1 VKVVKKWFDSIPP
14 QNLVT
19 QVDDVY
25 GKNIASS
32 VRANCEIMQAMLKSA
47 QMVRKGSIVKI
58 MAENGSLLVTTIGLS
73 EDNGGQG
80 DIIKVKNLTSNKIVY
95 AKVIDQALVR
105 VDF

>member
-1 VKVVKKWFDSIPP
+1 
-14 QNLVT
+14 
-19 QVDDVY
+19 
-25 GKNIASS
+25 
-32 VRANCEIMQAMLKSA
+32 MQAMLKSA

>member
-1 VKVVKKWFDSIPP
+1 
-14 QNLVT
+14 
-19 QVDDVY
+19 
-25 GKNIASS
+25 
-32 VRANCEIMQAMLKSA
+32 
-47 QMVRKGSIVKI
+47 